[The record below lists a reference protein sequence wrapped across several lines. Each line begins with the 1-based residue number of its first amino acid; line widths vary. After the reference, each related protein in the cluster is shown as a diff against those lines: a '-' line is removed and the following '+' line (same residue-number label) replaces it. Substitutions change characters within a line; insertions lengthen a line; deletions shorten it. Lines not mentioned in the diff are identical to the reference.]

1 MISDMHIPD
10 EWIIRMAEKEGNGII
25 SVGGLVTTLADR
37 RKDSKAVGHNCHH
50 CLVHLDPEDIV
61 YTWYKAK
68 DAVYCSV
75 ECRTKEILDLEAK
88 NDPKSD

>member
-25 SVGGLVTTLADR
+25 SVGGLV
-37 RKDSKAVGHNCHH
+37 SKMGHNCHQ
-50 CLVHLDPEDIV
+50 CLVHLDPEDVV
-61 YTWYKAK
+61 YTWYQDK
-68 DAVYCSV
+68 DAVYCSI
-75 ECRTKEILDLEAK
+75 ECRTKEILALEAK